1 MHRFNLVRSSLV
13 RSSDGS
19 GTNPLRHLSYSLF
32 PTSFWIRSMVSLS
45 PLVMAWPR
53 NDSTLKLLVL
63 VGKIMKAT
71 TVTSEPEA
79 FNMWFNLAN
88 DSMKMSA
95 PLLVNSYLPAVNKY
109 RVRSR
114 LKSRWP
120 WKCPRT
126 NPSLCRRRT
135 SSGTHANLAPS
146 VLWFFV

>member
-1 MHRFNLVRSSLV
+1 
-13 RSSDGS
+13 
-19 GTNPLRHLSYSLF
+19 
-32 PTSFWIRSMVSLS
+32 MVSLS

-120 WKCPRT
+120 WKCP
-126 NPSLCRRRT
+126 
-135 SSGTHANLAPS
+135 
-146 VLWFFV
+146 